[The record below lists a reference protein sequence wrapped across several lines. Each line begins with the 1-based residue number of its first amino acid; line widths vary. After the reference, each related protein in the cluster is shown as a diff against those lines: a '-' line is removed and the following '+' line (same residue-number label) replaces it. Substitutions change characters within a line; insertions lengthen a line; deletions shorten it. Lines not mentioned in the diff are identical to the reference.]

1 MLHGNGE
8 DITIFAKAIKKLQ
21 EHFTVYAIDTRGHGK
36 SAAVY
41 EYHYSDM
48 ADDLYAF
55 ITGLGIDHP
64 AIFGFSDGGI
74 TALMM
79 AYSHPDI
86 PAAVIASG
94 ANSSPKGLK
103 PLYRFGFSRMLRS
116 THDPKLALM
125 LYEPKM
131 TAKELG
137 MITAPVLITA
147 GSRDMIKK
155 EDTEFL
161 HRSIPGSRLMI
172 LEGESHESYI
182 MDSDKIATI
191 IQDFLSELLLK

>member
-1 MLHGNGE
+1 MESVH
-8 DITIFAKAIKKLQ
+8 
-21 EHFTVYAIDTRGHGK
+21 
-36 SAAVY
+36 

-79 AYSHPDI
+79 AYTHPEI
-86 PAAVIASG
+86 PAAIIASG
-94 ANSSPKGLK
+94 ANSNPKGLK
-103 PLYRFGFSRMLRS
+103 PLYRFGFARMLRS
-116 THDPKLALM
+116 THDPKLAVM
-125 LYEPKM
+125 MYEPKM
-131 TAKELG
+131 TANELG
-137 MITAPVLITA
+137 KITVPVLITA

-161 HRSIPGSRLMI
+161 HESIKGSRLMI

-182 MDSDKIATI
+182 LDSDKIASI
-191 IQDFLSELLLK
+191 IQSFLSELLLE